1 MLKAL
6 HKDLLHVDNRKIMTI
21 GTWKID
27 EHENSWHNG
36 ITLCKSPSMCEGMNK
51 RTIHT
56 LQPRKPS

>member
-1 MLKAL
+1 
-6 HKDLLHVDNRKIMTI
+6 MTI